1 MEAMVVSVAGLATP
15 GAAAEGEDVA
25 EAVAVAM
32 MRAVADV
39 GAVGV
44 VAAVLAT
51 RRMCGSP

>member
-1 MEAMVVSVAGLATP
+1 MEAMVVSVAGLAAP